1 MPADY
6 STIIDA
12 AGRKWNVDPR
22 LISSIVHIE
31 SRGNPRAVSEVGAQG
46 LTQLMPATQKAL
58 GVKDPFDPVQAI
70 NGAAQLLRENL
81 NRYGNVQ
88 DAVLAYHGGTDRANW
103 GPKTQS
109 YLQKVTAAY
118 GGAPAAA
125 RAPAADVP
133 LPGIPSAASAPA
145 TPTTASGG
153 DPFAALMGGGA
164 PAAAAGADP
173 FDALMAPAKG
183 AAATSVQPAGGA
195 APASSS
201 WGGELGRQL
210 GLTAR
215 AAGHGIADAVNL
227 IGEPINATI
236 NAVTGAKLQAPGAV
250 IRRAVDAVTPAPR
263 SGVEN
268 VVGDLAG
275 AAANPAN
282 LLTGGPILA
291 GARSVAGAAA
301 RGAIAGGASAGME
314 PLRGDNTVGDW
325 FGRIGTGAA
334 AGGALGGAG
343 GAAARALGPSV
354 NRLTGAASRPT
365 AAAAADMAEQQIQ
378 RQAAAAGIDLHT
390 VNPDALV
397 PLRRDVANALQRGQ
411 QLDAAA
417 RLRQMDFN
425 AARVDPTLGQLTRD
439 PMQFTREKNLR
450 GVEGVGEP
458 LAQRFASQNN
468 ALQRSLQGIGGP
480 AQDAYPA
487 GNMLMG
493 RLRAADDP
501 ARARV
506 NELYSSA
513 RDSAGRPAAM
523 DHVTFTENANNALDQ
538 GQLQNYVP
546 EPLRRS
552 LNDFASGRLPFNVD
566 TAVQFDQLL
575 SRAQRTAQRAGDGNA
590 ETAIGV
596 IRNALNDAPIGSE
609 AGREAKAA
617 FDAARAAAR
626 ERFATIERTPALRAA
641 LDPGTNPDKFVS
653 QYVVNGSTRDLR
665 ALRDVLANDPEAVGA
680 VRAQIVD
687 HLSRKAFGA
696 NAAGDASFA
705 QARFNDALRTMGRDK
720 LSTFFSPDEVAQ
732 LHSIGRV
739 GAYINGQP
747 AGSAVNNSN
756 TAAGVMNLLSALR
769 VGGETLL
776 APIHRGVSRFQDNRA
791 LTNALRAEI
800 TPTAAAGARGASNPL
815 LMLTTPAATGLT
827 RPNNLR

>member
-6 STIIDA
+6 SRIIDS

-22 LISSIVHIE
+22 LIRSIVHVE

-58 GVKDPFDPVQAI
+58 GVKDPFDPAQSI

-103 GPKTQS
+103 GPKTRG
-109 YLQKVTAAY
+109 YLEKVTAAY
-118 GGAPAAA
+118 GGGAPAAA
-125 RAPAADVP
+125 DAP
-133 LPGIPSAASAPA
+133 LPGIPGAASAPA
-145 TPTTASGG
+145 AGAATD
-153 DPFAALMGGGA
+153 DPFAALMGGGMQ
-164 PAAAAGADP
+164 PAAAGADP
-173 FDALMAPAKG
+173 FDALMAPANG
-183 AAATSVQPAGGA
+183 TGSASAAPTAAA
-195 APASSS
+195 APAAASRSR
-201 WGGELGRQL
+201 GGELGRQL

-227 IGEPINATI
+227 VGEPINATI
-236 NAVTGAKLQAPGAV
+236 NAITGAKLQAPGAV
-250 IRRAVDAVTPAPR
+250 LRRAVDAVTPSPR
-263 SGVEN
+263 NGAEN
-268 VVGDLAG
+268 LAGDLAA

-282 LLTGGPILA
+282 MLAGGPILA
-291 GARSVAGAAA
+291 GAKGVGGAMA
-301 RGAIAGGASAGME
+301 RGAIAGGAAAGME
-314 PLRGDNTVGDW
+314 PLRGDDTAGDW
-325 FGRIGTGAA
+325 LARIGTGAA
-334 AGGALGGAG
+334 AGGALGGVGSAALR
-343 GAAARALGPSV
+343 AAAPV
-354 NRLTGAASRPT
+354 WNRLTGGGARPSAT
-365 AAAAADMAEQQIQ
+365 AAGNMADEQIERAA
-378 RQAAAAGIDLHT
+378 RAAGIDLHT
-390 VNPDALV
+390 VQPDALV

-425 AARVDPTLGQLTRD
+425 AAGVDPTLGQLTRE
-439 PMQFTREKNLR
+439 PMQFAREKNLR
-450 GVEGVGEP
+450 GVQGVGEP
-458 LAQRFASQNN
+458 LAERFVSQNN

-480 AQDAYPA
+480 AQDAHPA

-523 DHVTFTENANNALDQ
+523 DHVAFSENANNVLDQ
-538 GQLQNYVP
+538 RQLQNYVP

-596 IRNALNDAPIGSE
+596 IRNALNDAPIGSD

-617 FDAARAAAR
+617 FDAARTAAR
-626 ERFATIERTPALRAA
+626 ERFATIDRTPALRAA
-641 LDPGTNPDKFVS
+641 LDPDTEADKFVS
-653 QYVVNGSTRDLR
+653 QYIVNGRTRDLR

-680 VRAQIVD
+680 VRTQIVE
-687 HLSRKAFGA
+687 HLSHKAFGA
-696 NAAGDASFA
+696 NAAGDAPFA
-705 QARFNDALRTMGRDK
+705 QARFNEALRTMGRDK
-720 LSTFFSPDEVAQ
+720 LATFFTPAEVAQ

-756 TAAGVMNLLSALR
+756 TASAAMNLLTALR
-769 VGGETLL
+769 VGGGRL
-776 APIHRGVSRFQDNRA
+776 PFVSSARAAVNTFRDNRA
-791 LTNALRAEI
+791 VENALRAEI
-800 TPTAAAGARGASNPL
+800 MPTAPAAAGAVPNRL

-827 RPNNLR
+827 RPNTLR